1 MVINLYKTAADFPMD
16 TGALSIMK
24 SVVSAVD
31 IFFPLFLFLFFLLGT
46 AASYFAAIKLS
57 GRRRFWQSLTGMS
70 FASFIVSLL
79 IASMNS
85 TDVTF
90 LSGYWVGFYIVM
102 TLFSWYGL
110 TQYK

>member
-1 MVINLYKTAADFPMD
+1 MTMQLLKTAADFPTD
-16 TGALSIMK
+16 TGAMAIMK
-24 SVVSAVD
+24 AVVSSVP

-46 AASYFAAIKLS
+46 AAAYFAAVKLS

-85 TDVTF
+85 TDVVF
-90 LSGYWVGFYIVM
+90 LEGYWVGFYILM
-102 TLFSWYGL
+102 TLGSWYGL